1 MRYILS
7 LNLPSCELVDSAVAA
22 DIPCF
27 KCECCFAVFSGMMAA
42 QSDEQLGAT
51 DEPDPA
57 GFAAEE
63 KADPALWDRNGTHVD
78 ILQFSVFPQQLFIKS
93 FFFFSVCSIILF
105 T

>member
-1 MRYILS
+1 
-7 LNLPSCELVDSAVAA
+7 
-22 DIPCF
+22 
-27 KCECCFAVFSGMMAA
+27 MMAA

-93 FFFFSVCSIILF
+93 FFFFFGLLYNSVYLIQLGRAISHQSRVQSSAINHRVTSAIIHTL
-105 T
+105 